1 MALKE
6 FEAVSDV
13 SAYAEGLSR
22 CISRDAMVSAY
33 QQASRGSRLFAYS
46 DILLGSCRE
55 YFRGRNGVVYVHDGR
70 VWKPISQD
78 VFRLIVRDAFI
89 RAADNGS
96 DRVKGDWVS
105 TEKKLLDY
113 AYSGACSVLLP
124 FNPMLVGFVN
134 GVWDFSDVDEPRHI
148 KFSERPPVVE
158 LLPYKYDEKAVC
170 PVWDSFL
177 HTMLPE
183 RDIRVLQK
191 FFGLG
196 CVDRKSMA
204 NVVEESLWLVGAGAN
219 GKSTIERV
227 LMGVFGKWNVSN
239 TSLDSLLDRN
249 VDARM
254 RAMASVEGRMFNIC
268 EEISGTD
275 IERGSDMFKGLVSGS
290 PQPAR
295 GIGRDIW
302 TVYDVPFLLFSMNQ
316 IPQNKRMDD
325 AFRRR
330 MVVIRF
336 RSSVRA
342 EDMDRGLASKLVS
355 EYSGIRNWALR
366 GVSLLADD
374 LWHLGG
380 GGSGLD
386 DETVDTM
393 LQSGLTVDVWK
404 EAVGISASRH
414 VGHDDDEVCV
424 SVRSCELYSDYS
436 SYCKN
441 RLLCEPCTQ
450 NQFGRDMS
458 RLFFKS
464 VRKSCG
470 KCYEIY
476 CDARS
481 KFNNQK
487 NVVNG

>member
-1 MALKE
+1 MALVGKQDI
-6 FEAVSDV
+6 DV
-13 SAYAEGLSR
+13 SVHAEGLSR
-22 CISRDAMVSAY
+22 CMPADAMVSAY

-46 DILLGSCRE
+46 DVLLSACRE
-55 YFRGRNGVVYVHDGR
+55 YFRSRNGIVHVHDGR
-70 VWKPISQD
+70 VWRPITQD

-89 RAADNGS
+89 RAAGNGV

-105 TEKKLLDY
+105 TEKKLVDY
-113 AYSGACSVLLP
+113 AYSGATAVVLP
-124 FNPMLVGFVN
+124 FNPVLVGFTN
-134 GVWDFSDVDEPRHI
+134 GVWDFADPLSPV
-148 KFSERPPVVE
+148 KVGFKERPPVVE
-158 LLPYKYDEKAVC
+158 LLPYKYDPDAEC
-170 PVWDSFL
+170 PAWEAFL
-177 HTMLPE
+177 HTMLPLG
-183 RDIRVLQK
+183 DIRMLQK

-196 CVDRKSMA
+196 CVDRKSMQ

-227 LMGVFGKWNVSN
+227 LMGVFGRWNVGN

-254 RAMASVEGRMFNIC
+254 RAMASVEGRLFNIC

-316 IPQNKRMDD
+316 IPQNRRMDD

-330 MVVIRF
+330 MAVIRF

-342 EDMDRGLASKLVS
+342 EDMDRSLASKLAS
-355 EYSGIRNWALR
+355 EYPGIRNWALR
-366 GVSLLADD
+366 GVSLLEDD
-374 LWHLGG
+374 GWRLGG
-380 GGSGLD
+380 GRKGGLD
-386 DETVDTM
+386 EETVDTM

-404 EAVGISASRH
+404 DSAGISASRH
-414 VGHDDDEVCV
+414 IGHEDDEVCV
-424 SVRSCELYSDYS
+424 SVRSCELYADYS
-436 SYCKN
+436 SFCQNK
-441 RLLCEPCTQ
+441 LLCEPCTQ

-464 VRKSCG
+464 VRRSCG

-481 KFNNQK
+481 KFNNPK
-487 NVVNG
+487 NSGNG